1 MGTYFGLSFQQ
12 KANQKKSTKI
22 REEESLDEAE
32 FVAFYYSLL
41 KRPELDE
48 VFIRYLGYFLY
59 LKLFN

>member
-1 MGTYFGLSFQQ
+1 MIYFFFCFKQ
-12 KANQKKSTKI
+12 KANQKKATKI

-48 VFIRYLGYFLY
+48 VFIR
-59 LKLFN
+59 